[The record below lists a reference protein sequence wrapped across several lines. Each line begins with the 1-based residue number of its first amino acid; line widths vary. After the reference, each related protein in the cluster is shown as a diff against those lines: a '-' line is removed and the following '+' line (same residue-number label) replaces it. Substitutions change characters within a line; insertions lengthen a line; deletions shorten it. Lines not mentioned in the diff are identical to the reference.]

1 MTNKQLA
8 RLAGALAVALV
19 LWGAFAF
26 ARRAGADHAAG
37 FRLPAIDTAAVDT
50 IAISKGAD
58 TALLARQPD
67 GHWRVNGFAAA
78 ESNVDQLLRALRD
91 TSNRSELAAD
101 RRSSDA
107 AMGVSAD
114 SGRRVRVVVKGGTGL
129 DLIAG
134 HNTNDYLGVYVRP
147 AGDSAVYALRGSLP
161 SAMDRPL
168 DDWRDKT
175 VADVPPDSVQ
185 RVEVTRGRVTYALV
199 RTGKRWHLATGA
211 AADSGAVARLLAQ
224 YHPASAIGFA
234 KGAQADSANFTRP
247 TARVRVFTGGPNPAV
262 DVAFDSTKD
271 DLYAR
276 TQRGGTVYL
285 LENWTLTQMAPTA
298 RSVEAATPKAR

>member
-1 MTNKQLA
+1 MSNKQLA
-8 RLAGALAVALV
+8 RLAGALAVVLA
-19 LWGAFAF
+19 LWGAFAV
-26 ARRAGADHAAG
+26 ARRAGADHAEG

-50 IAISKGAD
+50 IAITKGAD
-58 TALLARQPD
+58 TALLARQT
-67 GHWRVNGFAAA
+67 GGRWRVNGFAAA
-78 ESNVDQLLRALRD
+78 RSNVDQLLRALRD
-91 TSNRSELAAD
+91 SSNHSELAAE

-107 AMGVSAD
+107 AMGVTAD
-114 SGRRVRVVVKGGTGL
+114 SGRRVRVVVKGAAGL

-175 VADVPPDSVQ
+175 VADVSPDSVQ
-185 RVEVTRGRVTYALV
+185 RVEVTRGRTTYALV
-199 RTGKRWHLATGA
+199 RTGKSWHLATGA

-234 KGAQADSANFTRP
+234 KAAQADSVTFTRP
-247 TARVRVFTGGPNPAV
+247 TARVRIFTSGPAPV
-262 DVAFDSTKD
+262 IDVAFDSTKSAV
-271 DLYAR
+271 YAR
-276 TQRGGTVYL
+276 AQSGSTVYL
-285 LENWTLTQMAPTA
+285 LESWTLTQTAPTE